1 MLSGVGAKL
10 LQPSLIRSWVERD
23 LHVGDLRVLS
33 DVAFRRTARPASAV
47 VDRLSERGFLVNTV
61 HGRCCRMTLSGWI
74 AILLRH
80 TFAQRP
86 NRTA

>member
-10 LQPSLIRSWVERD
+10 LQLSGMRSWVRRD
-23 LHVGDLRVLS
+23 LHRGDLGFLT
-33 DVAFRRTARPASAV
+33 DFAFFRNREPPSAV
-47 VDRLSERGFLVNTV
+47 VGRLCERGFLARTV
-61 HGRCCRMTLSGWI
+61 RGRSRMTLSGWI
-74 AILLRH
+74 AILIRH